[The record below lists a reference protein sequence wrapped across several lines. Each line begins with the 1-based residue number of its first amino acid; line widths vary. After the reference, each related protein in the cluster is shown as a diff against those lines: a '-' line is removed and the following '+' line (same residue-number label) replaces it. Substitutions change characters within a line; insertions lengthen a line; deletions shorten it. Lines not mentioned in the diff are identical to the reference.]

1 MTPKRYTRI
10 NELADAVLEIPSLST
25 YAHQTNA
32 PGCVRRCVSE
42 RLRASAQSVSEAPG
56 QRDGMAAARDVLA
69 RCLGRRA
76 QDFQLSAIPSENGYS
91 VIEVSAS
98 ADRVSAKG
106 SSPVAALRG
115 VYSYLRDNHLGM
127 ITWSGQRLE
136 TPARWVQRYLIPCA
150 SRRARPCSVAISH
163 LVGFVCR
170 RLLRSRALPSPPWSD
185 YQVVG
190 G

>member
-1 MTPKRYTRI
+1 
-10 NELADAVLEIPSLST
+10 
-25 YAHQTNA
+25 
-32 PGCVRRCVSE
+32 
-42 RLRASAQSVSEAPG
+42 
-56 QRDGMAAARDVLA
+56 MAAARDVLA

-136 TPARWVQRYLIPCA
+136 TPARWVQRYLY
-150 SRRARPCSVAISH
+150 
-163 LVGFVCR
+163 LVLPAALGPAA
-170 RLLRSRALPSPPWSD
+170 LRSLIWS
-185 YQVVG
+185 VLFVG
-190 G
+190 VCFVPVLYLRRRGLIIKL